1 MTNTFNSQANEK
13 DEEDIV
19 NVINL
24 EDDIEDSSEETKMLD
39 IQSVN
44 NEKES

>member
-24 EDDIEDSSEETKMLD
+24 EDEIENSSDDNHLLD
-39 IQSVN
+39 VQVAQ
-44 NEKES
+44 NERES

>member
-24 EDDIEDSSEETKMLD
+24 EDDIENSSEENQLLN

-44 NEKES
+44 NERES

>member
-24 EDDIEDSSEETKMLD
+24 EDDIENSSEENQLLD